1 MADHNEALRQ
11 IYPQLFAPLT
21 FHVLGFLL
29 LSFTFG
35 TKYLSTRFIL
45 DRAARYLIPFWWVV
59 TASSVL
65 FSVLY
70 LSKESLPEF
79 FIRWSLAV
87 MIGNAPFVKSSS
99 GLMMLWFMPC
109 LFGLSCL
116 LACYDSLE
124 SNSVRYSAIGLAIL
138 AHLAIPLMPHTPMLW
153 LPFGLAIAMDIF
165 ILDSSGEDC
174 SEWPSRN
181 GGGLFHFRPSSP
193 RMPFLCHVPL
203 HLEIATLSLAGI
215 SSPAYSVLQDV
226 SGMAGFL
233 SVIWLSSMLR
243 HAGWLE
249 SIGKQSLLVYLLHP
263 FVYILLN
270 KLWRTGSNA
279 ESSLLMLLVNQSDH
293 TLSCRWPCLPHGDY
307 CGEVECA
314 FGLVYAQI
322 IESMASNEA
331 IRPYL
336 PFKVIV
342 MLMRLIQRIGLAVFS
357 LSISFAAVASPDMG
371 SVGANEL
378 SERLMLNDGKRGV
391 SCSHFLEMLFH
402 GVVEE
407 AIGAMLP
414 EKCLAMSPSQWQDL
428 KGQQRSGM
436 FLRWFVAGYPPAIK
450 KASSFFVLYRAKVTH
465 VFTAA
470 RQLQSPIGQCWF
482 WSYPMG
488 GGSC

>member
-1 MADHNEALRQ
+1 MIAVENVPSLSRLVGINADKIKAILVIFVVADHNEALRQ

-116 LACYDSLE
+116 LACYDSLK
-124 SNSVRYSAIGLAIL
+124 SNCVRYSAIGLAIL

-165 ILDSSGEDC
+165 ILGLLWRRLLRVAVPKWWGLMSLSAFIA
-174 SEWPSRN
+174 SYAILVSR
-181 GGGLFHFRPSSP
+181 S
-193 RMPFLCHVPL
+193 V
-203 HLEIATLSLAGI
+203 HLEVATLSLAGI
-215 SSPAYSVLQDV
+215 SSPAILVLQDV

-243 HAGWLE
+243 NAGWLE

-279 ESSLLMLLVNQSDH
+279 ESSLLMLLVNGVMTLCLAVGLAYLMAIVVARSSVLSDWF
-293 TLSCRWPCLPHGDY
+293 TPRSLNQWPP
-307 CGEVECA
+307 
-314 FGLVYAQI
+314 
-322 IESMASNEA
+322 
-331 IRPYL
+331 
-336 PFKVIV
+336 
-342 MLMRLIQRIGLAVFS
+342 MRLFVPGF
-357 LSISFAAVASPDMG
+357 
-371 SVGANEL
+371 
-378 SERLMLNDGKRGV
+378 
-391 SCSHFLEMLFH
+391 
-402 GVVEE
+402 
-407 AIGAMLP
+407 
-414 EKCLAMSPSQWQDL
+414 PS
-428 KGQQRSGM
+428 R
-436 FLRWFVAGYPPAIK
+436 
-450 KASSFFVLYRAKVTH
+450 
-465 VFTAA
+465 
-470 RQLQSPIGQCWF
+470 
-482 WSYPMG
+482 
-488 GGSC
+488 